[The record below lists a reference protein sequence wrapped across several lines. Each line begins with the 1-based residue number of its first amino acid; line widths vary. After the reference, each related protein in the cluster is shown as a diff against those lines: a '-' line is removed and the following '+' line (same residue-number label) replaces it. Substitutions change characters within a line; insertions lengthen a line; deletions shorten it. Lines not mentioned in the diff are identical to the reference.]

1 MSLTSLRPV
10 AALVASAALGGI
22 VAVGAVA
29 LLGGLGSGTTV
40 VTATSPEESPGL
52 APAGSKGMS
61 IHEIYR
67 ELRPASCGARPRT
80 HVRDPKGLSWPR
92 RGAEYIQQSALGSGF
107 VIDKTGH
114 IVTNY
119 HVVEGADEV
128 TVSFSNRD
136 TVKAEVVGSDP
147 STDLAVLRVNTSAS
161 ALTPLPL
168 GNSDAVRVGDPVV
181 AIGNPFGLDRTVTAG
196 IVSARQR
203 LITAPNRFTID
214 HVIQTDAPINHG
226 NSGGPLISSRGQV
239 IGVNTQIETGD
250 TATGN
255 VGIGFS
261 VPSNTVKDV
270 VAQILRTGRVNHAY
284 LGISGQAVTPD
295 LADTYNLTANHGVI
309 VESVTNDSG
318 ADKAGL
324 KADAGRLSLP
334 ATYRSR
340 RDIIVTFDGRKISSI
355 EELRDAVAA
364 HRPGD
369 KLKVVIYRGANKS
382 SVTVTLGRQP
392 QPPGLPEHGPGQPG
406 PAHLPRHGSDASPGP
421 RPTSFRRSESASA
434 DSDRVS
440 RRRRCAGPT
449 RGHSPKAT
457 RHWLQNSASW
467 RARP

>member
-1 MSLTSLRPV
+1 MSFASFRPV
-10 AALVASAALGGI
+10 AALVASAILGGV

-29 LLGGLGSGTTV
+29 LLGGLDSGTTV
-40 VTATSPEESPGL
+40 VTETSAARSPGL
-52 APAGSKGMS
+52 APADSNGMS
-61 IHEIYR
+61 VNEIYER
-67 ELRPASCGARPRT
+67 AASGV
-80 HVRDPKGLSWPR
+80 VRVNSTSNSTAATGLGS
-92 RGAEYIQQSALGSGF
+92 QQTSALGSGF

-119 HVVEGADEV
+119 HVVEGADVV

-136 TVKAEVVGSDP
+136 TVKAEVVGTDP
-147 STDLAVLRVNTSAS
+147 SSDIAVLRVNTAAS

-168 GNSDAVRVGDPVV
+168 GNSDAVEVGDPVV

-196 IVSARQR
+196 IVSALQR

-226 NSGGPLISSRGQV
+226 NSGGPLLSSRGQV

-270 VAQILRTGRVNHAY
+270 VAQIIRTGRVDHAY

-295 LADTYNLTANHGVI
+295 VADKYNLPVKAGVV

-324 KADAGRLSLP
+324 EGGKTQVVVAGE
-334 ATYRSR
+334 TYVLGG
-340 RDIIVTFDGRKISSI
+340 DIIVSFDGAKISSI
-355 EELRDAVAA
+355 EQLRDAVAA
-364 HRPGD
+364 HKPGD
-369 KLKVVIYRGANKS
+369 KVTVVIYRDAKKT

-392 QPPGLPEHGPGQPG
+392 
-406 PAHLPRHGSDASPGP
+406 ASPQG
-421 RPTSFRRSESASA
+421 
-434 DSDRVS
+434 
-440 RRRRCAGPT
+440 
-449 RGHSPKAT
+449 
-457 RHWLQNSASW
+457 
-467 RARP
+467 

>member
-1 MSLTSLRPV
+1 M
-10 AALVASAALGGI
+10 GG
-22 VAVGAVA
+22 VA
-29 LLGGLGSGTTV
+29 LIGGLDSGTTV
-40 VTATSPEESPGL
+40 VTQTAPAESPGL
-52 APAGSKGMS
+52 ASAGSKGLS
-61 IHEIYR
+61 INEIYR
-67 ELRPASCGARPRT
+67 RAASGVVRVNSTTNTTSVIPRILPGGDE
-80 HVRDPKGLSWPR
+80 VPSIP
-92 RGAEYIQQSALGSGF
+92 QQSAIGSGF

-119 HVVEGADEV
+119 HVVEGANEV

-136 TVKAEVVGSDP
+136 TVKADVVGTDP

-168 GNSDAVRVGDPVV
+168 GNSDTVRVGDPVV

-196 IVSARQR
+196 IVSALQR

-270 VAQILRTGRVNHAY
+270 VAQILRTGRVDHSY
-284 LGISGQAVTPD
+284 LGISGQAVTPG
-295 LADTYNLTANHGVI
+295 LADTYNLAAKRGVI

-324 KADAGRLSLP
+324 KGGRRQVVVAGE
-334 ATYRSR
+334 TYVLGG
-340 RDIIVTFDGRKISSI
+340 DIIVAFDGHQISSI

-364 HRPGD
+364 HKPGD
-369 KLKVVIYRGANKS
+369 KVKVVIYRGANKT

-392 QPPGLPEHGPGQPG
+392 P
-406 PAHLPRHGSDASPGP
+406 SPQG
-421 RPTSFRRSESASA
+421 
-434 DSDRVS
+434 
-440 RRRRCAGPT
+440 
-449 RGHSPKAT
+449 
-457 RHWLQNSASW
+457 
-467 RARP
+467 